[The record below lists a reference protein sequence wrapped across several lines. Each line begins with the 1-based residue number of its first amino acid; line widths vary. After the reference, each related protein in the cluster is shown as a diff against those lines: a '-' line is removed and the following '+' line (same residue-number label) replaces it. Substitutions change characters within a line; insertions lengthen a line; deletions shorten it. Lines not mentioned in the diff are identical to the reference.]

1 MMISFQAENFSEFV
15 DTLSI
20 LKDQLNRTP
29 HIITVEIQTVEDA
42 IRESETQPE
51 ETISDET
58 DA

>member
-1 MMISFQAENFSEFV
+1 MMMSFQAENYAEFA

-29 HIITVEIQTVEDA
+29 HIVTVEIQTVEDA
-42 IRESETQPE
+42 IREAETQPE

>member
-1 MMISFQAENFSEFV
+1 MMMSFKAEDYAEFA

-29 HIITVEIQTVEDA
+29 HIVTVEIQTVEDA
-42 IRESETQPE
+42 IREAETQPE

>member
-1 MMISFQAENFSEFV
+1 MMSFQADNYSEFA

-29 HIITVEIQTVEDA
+29 HIVTVEIQTVEDA